1 MLNGDLVN
9 VRVNQ
14 KQQRVHAC
22 YIERDNPRWLEVAES
37 LLLIYREGIGLTRG
51 EIEEEVDALF
61 GGGGKALVVQRG
73 LAKILEDRAEFE
85 VVSDIPPD
93 MIRDKVFSAAAAQRL
108 KLAEIL
114 GNPATAGPGPRR
126 GFHRDLVLD
135 EVAAEMNLTPEAI
148 LGGLFADLRDENRLL
163 GFEDL
168 TAQRLIDRYNVG
180 LAQAILLRSVR
191 VTAEVRNEKP
201 ARYRQLF
208 RRLKFHRL
216 LHRVEGSM
224 KTGYTFHIDGPLS
237 LFAATTRYGLQMALF
252 LPSLLHCEDF
262 RLDAELRWGPKR
274 EPRTFHVESGDGLIS
289 HQAETGI
296 YVPAEVTS
304 FADRFRVV
312 ATGWE
317 LTESTE
323 VIPLGNEGVWV
334 PDYKLIHKET
344 GTDVFL
350 EVLGFWKRSSLERLM
365 RLLPKHGPPRYV
377 LAISDKLKVDEEAAP
392 ELTGPILRFKEI
404 PNANELAALIGQFI
418 GEKESDAKGRLF

>member
-9 VRVNQ
+9 VRVNH
-14 KQQRVHAC
+14 KQQRVFAS
-22 YIERDNPRWLEVAES
+22 YIERDSERWLEVAES

-51 EIEEEVDALF
+51 EIDEEVNALF
-61 GGGGKALVVQRG
+61 GGGGKVMVVHRG

-85 VVSDIPPD
+85 VVSDVPPD
-93 MIRDKVFSAAAAQRL
+93 TIREKVFSAAAAHRRA
-108 KLAEIL
+108 LADK
-114 GNPATAGPGPRR
+114 GAGAAAGPRR
-126 GFHRDLVLD
+126 EFHREAVLD
-135 EVAAEMNLTPEAI
+135 EVAAEMNLTTETI

-191 VTAEVRNEKP
+191 VTVEVKNERP

-208 RRLKFHRL
+208 RKLKFHRL

-237 LFAATTRYGLQMALF
+237 LFAATTRYGLQMAMF
-252 LPSLLHCEDF
+252 LPSLLHCGDF

-274 EPRTFHVESGDGLIS
+274 EPRAFHIESGEGLIS
-289 HQAETGI
+289 HQTESGV

-304 FADRFRVV
+304 FADRFRAV
-312 ATGWE
+312 ATAWE
-317 LTESTE
+317 LTEATE
-323 VIPLGNEGVWV
+323 VIPLGTEGVWV
-334 PDYKLIHKET
+334 PDYKLVHRES

-377 LAISDKLKVDEEAAP
+377 LAISEKLKVDEESAP

-404 PNANELAALIGQFI
+404 PNANELMAILGRFI
-418 GEKESDAKGRLF
+418 GETGPDEAGRLF

>member
-9 VRVNQ
+9 VRVNH
-14 KQQRVHAC
+14 KQQRVIAC
-22 YIERDNPRWLEVAES
+22 YLERDSERWLEVAES

-51 EIEEEVDALF
+51 EIEEEVDSLF
-61 GGGGKALVVQRG
+61 GGGGKVMVVHRG

-85 VVSDIPPD
+85 VVSDVPPET
-93 MIRDKVFSAAAAQRL
+93 IREKVFSAAAAHRRS
-108 KLAEIL
+108 LAEKT
-114 GNPATAGPGPRR
+114 ATHGPHRE
-126 GFHRDLVLD
+126 FHREAVLGL
-135 EVAAEMNLTPEAI
+135 VAAEMNLTTETI
-148 LGGLFADLRDENRLL
+148 LSGLFADLRDENRLL

-191 VTAEVRNEKP
+191 VTAEVKNERP

-208 RRLKFHRL
+208 RKLKFHRL

-237 LFAATTRYGLQMALF
+237 LFAATTRYGLQMAMF
-252 LPSLLHCEDF
+252 LPTLLHCDDF

-274 EPRTFHVESGDGLIS
+274 EPRAFHIESGDGLIP
-289 HQAETGI
+289 HQTETGV

-304 FADRFRVV
+304 FAERFR
-312 ATGWE
+312 TISTDWE
-317 LTESTE
+317 LTEATE
-323 VIPLGNEGVWV
+323 IIPLGADGVWV
-334 PDYKLIHKET
+334 PDYKLIHKES

-377 LAISDKLKVDEEAAP
+377 LAISEKLKVDEEAPP

-404 PNANELAALIGQFI
+404 PNANELVAILGRFV
-418 GEKESDAKGRLF
+418 GKGDPNGTGRLF

>member
-9 VRVNQ
+9 VRVNH

-37 LLLIYREGIGLTRG
+37 LLLIYREGVGLTRG

-85 VVSDIPPD
+85 IVADVPPET
-93 MIRDKVFSAAAAQRL
+93 IRARVFGTAAAHRL
-108 KLAEIL
+108 ALLEK
-114 GNPATAGPGPRR
+114 GTASGPRR
-126 GFHRDLVLD
+126 EFRRDAVLD
-135 EVAAEMNLTPEAI
+135 EVAAELNLSPETI
-148 LGGLFADLRDENRLL
+148 LGGMFADLRDENRLL

-224 KTGYTFHIDGPLS
+224 KEGYTFHIDGPMS

-252 LPSLLHCEDF
+252 LPSLLQCGDF

-274 EPRTFHVESGDGLIS
+274 EPRSFHIESGDGLIS
-289 HQAETGI
+289 PQADQGT
-296 YVPAEVTS
+296 YVPNEIGAFVE
-304 FADRFRVV
+304 RFRNV
-312 ATGWE
+312 APAWE
-317 LTESTE
+317 LSESTE
-323 VIPLGNEGVWV
+323 VIPLGKEGIWV
-334 PDYKLIHKET
+334 PDFRIVHKASQTE
-344 GTDVFL
+344 VFL
-350 EVLGFWKRSSLERLM
+350 EVLGFWKKSSLDRLTK
-365 RLLPKHGPPRYV
+365 LLPKHGPPRYV
-377 LAISDKLKVDEEAAP
+377 LAISDKLKVDEETAP

-404 PNANELAALIGQFI
+404 PNANELASLLGQFI
-418 GEKESDAKGRLF
+418 GEGEPEAKNKLF